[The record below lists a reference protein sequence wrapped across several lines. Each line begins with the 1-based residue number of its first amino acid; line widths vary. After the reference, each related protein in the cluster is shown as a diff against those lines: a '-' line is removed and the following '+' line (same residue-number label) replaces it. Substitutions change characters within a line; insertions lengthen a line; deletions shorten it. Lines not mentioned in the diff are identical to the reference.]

1 MAPLRIPRRHTIL
14 HCGDTPSL
22 VAGVLS
28 PPLGH
33 RPALA
38 VLEFEVG
45 ENRRENIEVVPKA
58 RGDATSLAAG
68 VPDPLLGHRPV
79 LAVLGFEVGENMR

>member
-1 MAPLRIPRRHTIL
+1 MAPLRIPRHRPIL

-22 VAGVLS
+22 AAGVPS

-33 RPALA
+33 CLML
-38 VLEFEVG
+38 VVTEFEVG
-45 ENRRENIEVVPKA
+45 ENGRENIGVVPKPH
-58 RGDATSLAAG
+58 GDVTSLAAG